1 MLNYDV
7 TKLTAELKS
16 TDNAQY
22 KNKIYYFLVALVGV
36 GYRKHVGLHT
46 VIYPNVDCWA
56 WASYRSVHEL
66 NNLLSDSRPFNVIA
80 NGTIIQIS

>member
-22 KNKIYYFLVALVGV
+22 KNKLYYFLVALVGV

-56 WASYRSVHEL
+56 
-66 NNLLSDSRPFNVIA
+66 
-80 NGTIIQIS
+80 

>member
-1 MLNYDV
+1 MEKHVVSMWMWCEVKFLLEGLVCYKDVLKWMLNYDV

-36 GYRKHVGLHT
+36 GYRKHVGLY
-46 VIYPNVDCWA
+46 I
-56 WASYRSVHEL
+56 R
-66 NNLLSDSRPFNVIA
+66 
-80 NGTIIQIS
+80 

>member
-36 GYRKHVGLHT
+36 GYRKHVGLY
-46 VIYPNVDCWA
+46 I
-56 WASYRSVHEL
+56 R
-66 NNLLSDSRPFNVIA
+66 
-80 NGTIIQIS
+80 